1 MVEIRHMIEA
11 DWPVVANIYQQG
23 INTGNATFAPAPP
36 PTWAAWCESKLDA
49 CSLVA
54 CSGAGVLGWAAASPV
69 SSREVYA
76 GVAEHSIYVAA
87 AAAGRGIG
95 AALLA
100 ALIDVS
106 EAQGIWTLQSS
117 IFPENMVSLR
127 LHERHGFR
135 QVGRRAQIGLM
146 RYGPW
151 QGQWRDTILVERRSA
166 WVGSTYSPRSVS

>member
-1 MVEIRHMIEA
+1 MVDIRHMTEA
-11 DWPVVANIYQQG
+11 DWPVVADIYQQG
-23 INTGNATFAPAPP
+23 IDTGNATFAPAPP
-36 PTWAAWCESKLDA
+36 PSWEAWRASKIAA

-54 CSGAGVLGWAAASPV
+54 RDGDTVLGWAAVSPV

-76 GVAEHSIYVAA
+76 GVVEHSIYVAT

-100 ALIDVS
+100 ALIGVS

-117 IFPENMVSLR
+117 IFPENTISLR

-135 QVGRRAQIGLM
+135 QIGRRAQIGLM

-151 QGQWRDTILVERRSA
+151 QGQWRDTILVERRSVR
-166 WVGSTYSPRSVS
+166 VGG